1 MDIYSKTDS
10 QVQETNQWSPVG
22 RWNQGGLVG
31 VWDEETQTIMYKVDK
46 QQDVLYSTGNYCLV
60 IAIDITS

>member
-22 RWNQGGLVG
+22 RWNQGGLMG
-31 VWDEETQTIMYKVDK
+31 YGIKKQQTITYKVDK
-46 QQDVLYSTGNYCLV
+46 QQDVLYSTRNYCLV
-60 IAIDITS
+60 IAIDIAS